1 MKNHEIMKT
10 GLNQNR
16 GMVFKFEIHQ
26 NHKIV
31 KMGLNREI
39 GLKENR
45 QNAKIKIVKSRIKWK
60 IVKIRKC

>member
-1 MKNHEIMKT
+1 MKT

-31 KMGLNREI
+31 KMELNREI
-39 GLKENR
+39 GLNVKNR
-45 QNAKIKIVKSRIKWK
+45 QNAKIENREISD
-60 IVKIRKC
+60 